1 MSEHILMKGLS
12 DRGRQEHLRL
22 LAESKWAAWKV
33 RIPKYSEMPGA
44 RVNRFV
50 RFVCMIV
57 INYNMWIW
65 LLYVLCVGSSTL
77 REGRFFPTGTPFV
90 WLDISKPSPHP
101 RIRWHI
107 SAQARNKRTIWV
119 QIMVHIST
127 CSKSLVS
134 WILPLKKSVSS
145 SVSQAWFLEW

>member
-1 MSEHILMKGLS
+1 MT
-12 DRGRQEHLRL
+12 
-22 LAESKWAAWKV
+22 
-33 RIPKYSEMPGA
+33 GA

-90 WLDISKPSPHP
+90 WLDISEPPL
-101 RIRWHI
+101 IRESDDTYLRRQEIRGPFGSRLWF
-107 SAQARNKRTIWV
+107 TFPPV
-119 QIMVHIST
+119 QKV
-127 CSKSLVS
+127 
-134 WILPLKKSVSS
+134 W
-145 SVSQAWFLEW
+145 